1 VLYGLNLG
9 GAKGVQSVF
18 EHLNKELS
26 ITMQL
31 AGTKNIEEIKH
42 TSLID

>member
-1 VLYGLNLG
+1 
-9 GAKGVQSVF
+9 
-18 EHLNKELS
+18 
-26 ITMQL
+26 MQL